1 MMKKRNLILGST
13 ATALVTSLTALPVLS
28 ADENP
33 FQTREVQRPASAE
46 QKIAQGM
53 CGGSW
58 EGRCGGM
65 MGNMPPA
72 IGPAELPEP
81 NSAGAKLVTQY
92 CIQCHGLPSP
102 TQHSASGWPPTIARM
117 NMRMQWMSRNN
128 SPMNI
133 KAPTQDELRT
143 LTAYLEKHAVDPE
156 AASGTPHAP
165 RQLTVGK
172 SALDIL
178 QERYARGEIDR
189 KAYLQM
195 LEDLK
200 Q

>member
-1 MMKKRNLILGST
+1 MKKRNLILGGT
-13 ATALVTSLTALPVLS
+13 ATALVTSLAASPVVA

-33 FQTREVQRPASAE
+33 FQAREVQRPASAE

-58 EGRCGGM
+58 EGRCGSM
-65 MGNMPPA
+65 MGRMPPA
-72 IGPAELPEP
+72 TGPAELPEP

-133 KAPTQDELRT
+133 QAPSEDELRT
-143 LTAYLEKHAVDPE
+143 LTAYLQNHAVDPQ
-156 AASGTPHAP
+156 ATTAPAGRQTPA
-165 RQLTVGK
+165 GK

-189 KAYLQM
+189 EAYLQM

-200 Q
+200 N

>member
-1 MMKKRNLILGST
+1 MKKRNLILGGT
-13 ATALVTSLTALPVLS
+13 ATALVTSLTALPVVVA

-33 FQTREVQRPASAE
+33 FQAREVQRPASAE

-65 MGNMPPA
+65 MGSMPPA

-81 NSAGAKLVTQY
+81 NSAGARLVTQY

-102 TQHSASGWPPTIARM
+102 TQHSASGWPPTVERM

-133 KAPTQDELRT
+133 KVPTQDELRT
-143 LTAYLEKHAVDPE
+143 LTVYLQKHAVDPQ
-156 AASGTPHAP
+156 ATTAPAGPQTPA
-165 RQLTVGK
+165 GK

-195 LEDLK
+195 LEDMK